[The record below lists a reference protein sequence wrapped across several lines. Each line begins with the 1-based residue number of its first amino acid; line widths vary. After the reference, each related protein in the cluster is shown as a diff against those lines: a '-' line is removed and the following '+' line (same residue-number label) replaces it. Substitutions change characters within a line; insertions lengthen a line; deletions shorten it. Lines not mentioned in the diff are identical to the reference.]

1 MGTFTD
7 YVTTRYNSA
16 SARPKYGNKLWI
28 HKGLWMHESDND
40 VTLKSMDR
48 IRIQGF
54 VERLIRVHADQL
66 KFRIV
71 WNSDI
76 AKLGA
81 AGAASIEDSTIYL
94 SAGPYEKY
102 DTAEDVYDV
111 YSGIALHEAGHLQ
124 FTKPYAVR
132 TADPEATGYYLNLF
146 EDERVEGLS
155 DLQSPN
161 YSWYTKV
168 VKDLVLVKSPDWHSM
183 LEDPNTALDTVI
195 SRWIRDWIRVPYLM
209 QKEQLSW
216 HPISGRSMDVELAD
230 IVYMSPVDDIY
241 SSYTLALRVIEYIA
255 SLYKD
260 MGLAVPPQY
269 RHGLRYALPSP
280 RKRVSVPQPSTGD
293 SSGHGDS
300 EYDESEKES
309 GGDHESNDQPTSQS
323 DDTSSSDEP
332 SPGAGDEQDSADD
345 AADGSE
351 DASAC
356 TDTIEKKSHSGDP
369 VADQAV
375 KSKLTRVVN
384 NEEYG
389 EDEEDEYG
397 TRHEMEPPRAQST
410 SGLTRDE
417 QAEVTQNMKN
427 CIPERAMQR
436 DVALVPAG
444 RLTDF
449 TEKERAEL
457 RRILES
463 KLTTTAVEDVVGVP
477 RNIITRVPQLTSR
490 DKRRYAQEYK
500 EMKPHIAAFSRI
512 FSVRQSQVDF
522 YQNELTQGRL
532 NRRAL
537 ARGAYND
544 KLFRRRDTQEATGLD
559 ITMLLDESGSMTGD
573 RIKTCRKVSIL
584 LANALEQVP
593 NVNLSIYGH
602 TTADSFGGRAQDCAI
617 SVYVERGQGDLARLG
632 TMEAQWSNLD
642 GFAIQYVGRKAL
654 QSTAPDK
661 WLVVLSDGMPAG
673 FDYGHPGGDKHTK
686 GVITQLEKQGLNVIG
701 VGIQTQ
707 GVAKLYKN
715 HAEFM
720 NPRQLANDL
729 KKLIKRIIRNSTEA
743 GMVM

>member
-1 MGTFTD
+1 
-7 YVTTRYNSA
+7 
-16 SARPKYGNKLWI
+16 
-28 HKGLWMHESDND
+28 MHESDND

-124 FTKPYAVR
+124 FTKPSPVKKS
-132 TADPEATGYYLNLF
+132 DPEATGYYLNLL
-146 EDERVEGLS
+146 EDERVEGFS

-183 LEDPNTALDTVI
+183 LEDPKTALDTVI

-269 RHGLRYALPSP
+269 RHAGEDALPSP

-323 DDTSSSDEP
+323 DDTSSSNEP
-332 SPGAGDEQDSADD
+332 SPGAGGEQDSTDND
-345 AADGSE
+345 ASE
-351 DASAC
+351 ESNDASAC

-369 VADQAV
+369 TTDQAV
-375 KSKLTRVVN
+375 KSKLTRVA
-384 NEEYG
+384 EQESYDDA
-389 EDEEDEYG
+389 EG
-397 TRHEMEPPRAQST
+397 TRSEMEPPSTQST
-410 SGLTRDE
+410 SGLSRDE
-417 QAEVTQNMKN
+417 QRGITQSMKN

-444 RLTDF
+444 SLIDF
-449 TEKERAEL
+449 SEKERAEL
-457 RRILES
+457 RRILETQ
-463 KLTTTAVEDVVGVP
+463 LTTTKLEDVVGVS
-477 RNIITRVPQLTSR
+477 RNLITRVPKLTPS

-512 FSVRQSQVDF
+512 FSVRQRQVDY

-602 TTADSFGGRAQDCAI
+602 TTADSFGGRAQDCAL
-617 SVYVERGQGDLARLG
+617 SVYVERGQGDLTRLG

-642 GFAIQYVGRKAL
+642 GFAIQHVGQKAL
-654 QSTAPDK
+654 KSTATDK

-673 FDYGHPGGDKHTK
+673 YEYGHPGGDQHTK
-686 GVITQLEKQGLNVIG
+686 GVVTQLEKQGLNVIG

>member
-16 SARPKYGNKLWI
+16 SARPEYGNKLWI
-28 HKGLWMHESDND
+28 HKSVDD

-102 DTAEDVYDV
+102 NTAEDVYDV

-124 FTKPYAVR
+124 FTKPSPVKKS
-132 TADPEATGYYLNLF
+132 DPEATGYYLNLL
-146 EDERVEGLS
+146 EDERVEGFS

-161 YSWYTKV
+161 YSWYTKII
-168 VKDLVLVKSPDWHSM
+168 KDLLLVKSPDWHSM
-183 LEDPNTALDTVI
+183 LEDPKTALDTVI

-209 QKEQLSW
+209 TKEQLSW

-260 MGLAVPPQY
+260 MGLVVPPQY
-269 RHGLRYALPSP
+269 RDAGEYALPSP

-332 SPGAGDEQDSADD
+332 SPGAGGEQDSADD

-356 TDTIEKKSHSGDP
+356 TDTIEKKSHSGDS
-369 VADQAV
+369 VADQSV
-375 KSKLTRVVN
+375 KSKLTRVVD
-384 NEEYG
+384 NEEYE
-389 EDEEDEYG
+389 EDEEDENG
-397 TRHEMEPPRAQST
+397 TRHEMEPPREQST

-477 RNIITRVPQLTSR
+477 RNIITRVPKLTPS

-617 SVYVERGQGDLARLG
+617 SVYVERGKGDLARLG

-642 GFAIQYVGRKAL
+642 GFAIQYVGQKAL

-673 FDYGHPGGDKHTK
+673 YDYGHPGGDQHTK